1 MNKHIISPRFR
12 REGFTFY
19 SDSILQMEHITSV
32 KQKLENGVYHLKAN
46 TCICGE
52 SKGVVIA
59 EVERYGLPLNSE
71 LCLNCGTVRI
81 NPYPDE
87 ESITD
92 FYAHEYQYMYNRSS
106 DNAVYF
112 ERQKQYGVKFLS
124 LAEPFLQQKNW
135 VLEVGCG
142 AGGALVPFLNFGCKV
157 AGCDYDARLLEY
169 GKKNGI
175 SDLYFGSLNNLNKH
189 LPLIK
194 AELIFMN
201 HVFEHVENP
210 LELLKSCKQKL
221 SSSGKI
227 IISVP
232 DLTRVDQFDFFKG
245 NLLPMFHIA
254 HKYNFTVEGL
264 TILAGKAGLKLKILQ
279 PDSNIV
285 THTSIM
291 PEIWVEFKPA
301 NEVKFDLQPNIG
313 NKVINKLQQLEKIYQ
328 KRSVKRNFRS
338 IIQRMIYRNR

>member
-1 MNKHIISPRFR
+1 MNKHIISPRFQKK
-12 REGFTFY
+12 GFTFH

-32 KQKLENGVYHLKAN
+32 KQKLESGTYTLKTN
-46 TCICGE
+46 TCICDE
-52 SKGVVIA
+52 SKGIVIA

-106 DNAVYF
+106 DSVAYF
-112 ERQKQYGVKFLS
+112 ERQKQYGIKFLS
-124 LAEPFLQQKNW
+124 LAESFLQKENW
-135 VLEVGCG
+135 VLEIGCG
-142 AGGALVPFLNFGCKV
+142 AGGALVPFQNFGCRV
-157 AGCDYDARLLEY
+157 VGCDYDTRLLDY
-169 GKKNGI
+169 GKQNGL
-175 SDLYFGSLNNLNKH
+175 SDLYFGSLNDLNKH
-189 LPLIK
+189 LPSVK

-210 LELLKSCKQKL
+210 LELLKGCKQKL
-221 SSSGKI
+221 NPSGKI

-232 DLTRVDQFDFFKG
+232 DLIKVDQFDFFKG

-264 TILAGKAGLKLKILQ
+264 TILAGKAGLNCKVLQ
-279 PDSNIV
+279 PDPAFI

-291 PEIWVEFKPA
+291 PELWVEFEPA
-301 NEVKFDLQPNIG
+301 NEIKYDLQPNIG
-313 NKVINKLQQLEKIYQ
+313 NQVINKLQQLENYYQ
-328 KRSVKRNFRS
+328 KRSVRRNFRS
-338 IIQRMIYRNR
+338 IIQKMFLHR